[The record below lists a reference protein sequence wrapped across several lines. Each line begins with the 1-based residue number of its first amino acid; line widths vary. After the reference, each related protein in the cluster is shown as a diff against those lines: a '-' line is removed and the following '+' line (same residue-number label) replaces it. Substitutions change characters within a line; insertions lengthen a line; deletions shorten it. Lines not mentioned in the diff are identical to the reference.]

1 MAVRTRGIIQTSPQ
15 PLKFSQKEP
24 IHSCMRKFIVVVGIV
39 TLLAGGGYLVREWTN
54 MRIQARTTKLNEDV
68 ENLFSAL
75 QKYKEHVGSYPK
87 GGNSEVANALKGQ
100 NSKNVIILVGRKND
114 LNEKGEFVDPWGT
127 ALRIY
132 FSDNGILV
140 RSAGPNRR
148 FDDST
153 TIECDD
159 YFRSN

>member
-1 MAVRTRGIIQTSPQ
+1 
-15 PLKFSQKEP
+15 
-24 IHSCMRKFIVVVGIV
+24 MRKIFVVVALV
-39 TLLAGGGYLVREWTN
+39 TLLAGGGYLVKAWTN
-54 MRIQARTTKLNEDV
+54 LRIQARTTKLNEDV

-75 QKYKEHVGSYPK
+75 QKYKEHVGAYPI
-87 GGNSEVANALKGQ
+87 GGNAEVAKALKGQ
-100 NSKNVIILVGRKND
+100 NPKNVIILVGRKND

-132 FSDNGILV
+132 FSDNGIMV

>member
-1 MAVRTRGIIQTSPQ
+1 
-15 PLKFSQKEP
+15 
-24 IHSCMRKFIVVVGIV
+24 MRKFIVAVGII
-39 TLLAGGGYLVREWTN
+39 TLLAGAGYVVKVWTN
-54 MRIQARTTKLNEDV
+54 LRVQARTSKLNEDV

-75 QKYKEHVGSYPK
+75 QKYKEHVGAYPV
-87 GGNSEVANALKGQ
+87 GGNAEVAKALKGQ
-100 NSKNVIILVGRKND
+100 NPKNVIILVGRKND
-114 LNEKGEFVDPWGT
+114 LNDKGEFVDPWGT

-153 TIECDD
+153 TLECDD
-159 YFRSN
+159 YF

>member
-1 MAVRTRGIIQTSPQ
+1 M
-15 PLKFSQKEP
+15 
-24 IHSCMRKFIVVVGIV
+24 
-39 TLLAGGGYLVREWTN
+39 LAGGAYLVKAWSN
-54 MRIQARTTKLNEDV
+54 MRIQARTSKLNEDV

-75 QKYKEHVGSYPK
+75 QKYKEHVGAYPI
-87 GGNSEVANALKGQ
+87 GGNAEVAKALKGR
-100 NSKNVIILVGRKND
+100 NPKNVIILVGRKND

-132 FSDNGILV
+132 FSDSGIMV

>member
-1 MAVRTRGIIQTSPQ
+1 MH
-15 PLKFSQKEP
+15 F
-24 IHSCMRKFIVVVGIV
+24 CMRKFIVVIGIV
-39 TLLAGGGYLVREWTN
+39 AVLGAGGYLVRFWSN
-54 MRIQARTTKLNEDV
+54 IRVQARTAQFNEDV

-75 QKYKEHVGSYPK
+75 QKYKEHVGAYPV
-87 GGNSEVANALKGQ
+87 GSNADVAKALKGQ
-100 NSKNVIILVGRKND
+100 NPKNVIILVGRKNN
-114 LNEKGEFVDPWGT
+114 LNDKGEFVDPWGT

-132 FSDNGILV
+132 FSDKDIMV

-153 TIECDD
+153 TIEADD

>member
-1 MAVRTRGIIQTSPQ
+1 MRKLIVAVGII
-15 PLKFSQKEP
+15 
-24 IHSCMRKFIVVVGIV
+24 
-39 TLLAGGGYLVREWTN
+39 TLLATGAYLTKYFNNLRV
-54 MRIQARTTKLNEDV
+54 QARDKKLNEDV

-75 QKYKEHVGSYPK
+75 QKYKEHVGVYPV
-87 GGNSEVANALKGQ
+87 GGNAEVAKALKGQ
-100 NSKNVIILVGRKND
+100 NPKNVIILIGRKND
-114 LNEKGEFVDPWGT
+114 LNDKGEFVDPWGT

-153 TIECDD
+153 TLECDD